1 MVDHSA
7 KTSPSEECGQFII
20 LGESF
25 HISGMNRE
33 ARLCYPDWP
42 NPLRIMLSPDHALT
56 GESMFIKSLEYSES
70 PGDPRSWK
78 VTGLNFGNI
87 NLIVGKNASGKS
99 RVISAL
105 FGLAQIVSGKIPP
118 RFSSGKW
125 KVIFERTKGQIVEE
139 QLYAL
144 ELSAG
149 KVVSEAMS
157 IAGRL
162 VMARDES
169 GRGFVLKKAGS
180 DRVIYKVPVDQ
191 LMVVVR
197 RDEIQHP
204 FFEHMYS
211 WGATACC
218 YRFGSDFGKS
228 ILSANLHSPDLAEL
242 NMSELTDNV
251 GHVFHATAE
260 RFGAD
265 YKKILLEDFSA
276 LGYFCDDILT
286 TQVANN
292 HSPGFVGFAL
302 AVREKG
308 FEFLTTQSEMSQGM
322 YRALAI
328 LIQFNANILWTQ
340 AKMVG
345 REPKPGDSPMV
356 IVDDIGE
363 GLDFERSKLLINLLV
378 NKAKRNA
385 VQLTMSSNDR
395 FIMNVIP
402 LEHWI
407 VLHRE
412 EGRVRAFNSTNS
424 KAVFE
429 EFDFMGLSNFDFFS
443 GKYFLPEDNI

>member
-1 MVDHSA
+1 
-7 KTSPSEECGQFII
+7 
-20 LGESF
+20 
-25 HISGMNRE
+25 
-33 ARLCYPDWP
+33 
-42 NPLRIMLSPDHALT
+42 
-56 GESMFIKSLEYSES
+56 MFIKSLEYSES

-78 VTGLNFGNI
+78 VTGLDFGNI

-105 FGLAQIVSGKIPP
+105 FGLAQIVAGRIPP
-118 RFSSGKW
+118 KFSSGKW
-125 KVIFERTKGQIVEE
+125 KVIFERTKGQMVEE
-139 QLYAL
+139 QLYIL
-144 ELSAG
+144 ELASG
-149 KVVSEAMS
+149 RVVSEAMS

-169 GRGFVLKKAGS
+169 GKGFVLKKTGS
-180 DRVIYKVPVDQ
+180 DRVSYKVPSDQ

-204 FFEHMYS
+204 FFEHMYN
-211 WGATACC
+211 WGVTACC

-228 ILSANLHSPDLAEL
+228 TLSANLQSIELAEF
-242 NMSELTDNV
+242 NISELSDNV
-251 GHVFHATAE
+251 GHVFHATSE

-265 YKKILLEDFSA
+265 YKRMLLEDFA
-276 LGYFCDDILT
+276 ELGYFCDDVLT
-286 TQVANN
+286 TQVVN
-292 HSPGFVGFAL
+292 HQFPGFVGFAL
-302 AVREKG
+302 AVQEKG

-328 LIQFNANILWTQ
+328 LIQFNANILWTR

-363 GLDFERSKLLINLLV
+363 GLDFERSKSLINLLV
-378 NKAKRNA
+378 EKAKKNA
-385 VQLTMSSNDR
+385 VQLIMTSNDR
-395 FIMNVIP
+395 FIMNVVP

-412 EGRVRAFNSTNS
+412 EGKVRAFNNTNS

-429 EFDFMGLSNFDFFS
+429 EFEFMGLSNFDFFS
-443 GKYFLPEDNI
+443 SKFFLNEDSV

>member
-1 MVDHSA
+1 
-7 KTSPSEECGQFII
+7 
-20 LGESF
+20 
-25 HISGMNRE
+25 
-33 ARLCYPDWP
+33 
-42 NPLRIMLSPDHALT
+42 
-56 GESMFIKSLEYSES
+56 MFIKSLEYSES

-78 VTGLNFGNI
+78 VTGLDFGNI

-105 FGLAQIVSGKIPP
+105 FGLAQIVAGKIPP

-125 KVIFERTKGQIVEE
+125 SVIFERTKGQIVEE
-139 QLYAL
+139 QLYVL
-144 ELSAG
+144 ELLGG

-162 VMARDES
+162 VMARDDS
-169 GRGFVLKKAGS
+169 GKGFVLKKTGS

-204 FFEHMYS
+204 FFEHMYN

-228 ILSANLHSPDLAEL
+228 ILSANLQSIDLAEL
-242 NMSELTDNV
+242 NISELADNV
-251 GHVFHATAE
+251 GHVFHATSE
-260 RFGAD
+260 RFGSD
-265 YKKILLEDFSA
+265 YKNMLLEDFSE

-286 TQVANN
+286 TQVANH
-292 HSPGFVGFAL
+292 HSPSFVGFAL

-328 LIQFNANILWTQ
+328 LIQFNANILWTR

-363 GLDFERSKLLINLLV
+363 GLDFERSKSLIKLLV
-378 NKAKRNA
+378 EKSKRNA
-385 VQLTMSSNDR
+385 VQFIMTSNDR

-407 VLHRE
+407 VLHRK
-412 EGRVRAFNSTNS
+412 EGKVRAFNSANS

-429 EFDFMGLSNFDFFS
+429 EFEFMGLSNFDFFS
-443 GKYFLPEDNI
+443 GKYFLPEDSV

>member
-1 MVDHSA
+1 
-7 KTSPSEECGQFII
+7 
-20 LGESF
+20 
-25 HISGMNRE
+25 
-33 ARLCYPDWP
+33 
-42 NPLRIMLSPDHALT
+42 
-56 GESMFIKSLEYSES
+56 MFIKSLEYSEA

-78 VTGLNFGNI
+78 VTGLDFGNI

-105 FGLAQIVSGKIPP
+105 FGLAQIVSGRIPP

-157 IAGRL
+157 IAGRV
-162 VMARDES
+162 VMARDDS
-169 GRGFVLKKAGS
+169 GKGFVLKKTGS

-204 FFEHMYS
+204 FFEHMHK

-218 YRFGSDFGKS
+218 YRFGSDLGKS
-228 ILSANLHSPDLAEL
+228 TLSANLQPLDLAEL
-242 NMSELTDNV
+242 NISELTDNV

-265 YKKILLEDFSA
+265 YKQVLLDDFSE

-286 TQVANN
+286 TQIANQN
-292 HSPGFVGFAL
+292 SPSLVGFAL
-302 AVREKG
+302 AVQEKG
-308 FEFLTTQSEMSQGM
+308 FGFLTTQGEMSQGM

-328 LIQFNANILWTQ
+328 LIQFNANILWTRS
-340 AKMVG
+340 KMVG

-356 IVDDIGE
+356 IIDDIGE
-363 GLDFERSKLLINLLV
+363 GLDFDRSKLLINLLV
-378 NKAKRNA
+378 KKAKTNS
-385 VQLTMSSNDR
+385 VQLIMSSNDR

-412 EGRVRAFNSTNS
+412 DGKVRAFNNANS
-424 KAVFE
+424 KDVFE

-443 GKYFLPEDNI
+443 GKYFLPEDSV